1 MELTRNTPLSIII
14 LQDWARLFAQAE
26 KSKLQARIQK
36 DDFIEIQWEIV
47 STVKGNIRTIRD
59 ATDIEYYEFHILDK
73 LPPSIMEKMHSIIWK
88 LYDNKVTNVSLIWLI
103 NKQKS
108 IQDEEEYRKWLLTPQ
123 EKENRRKQVERMNQI
138 MVEKWFITE
147 WDASR
152 IIGNILIGT

>member
-14 LQDWARLFAQAE
+14 LQDWTRLFAQAE

-59 ATDIEYYEFHILDK
+59 ATDIEYYEFHVLDK

-88 LYDNKVTNVSLIWLI
+88 LYDNKVTNVTLIWLI

-108 IQDEEEYRKWLLTPQ
+108 IQDEEEYRKWWLTPQ

-138 MVEKWFITE
+138 MVEKWLLTP

-152 IIGNILIGT
+152 IIGKILTQV